1 MRRKLTK
8 MALVVAGVAAFSG
21 MTAGS
26 ALADGPGTPGDGIPD
41 KTYKV
46 NGIDNCHDFGKL
58 FTQGANAEYKG
69 YACWSD
75 ENGQWYL
82 DLMK

>member
-1 MRRKLTK
+1 MRKKFTKL
-8 MALVVAGVAAFSG
+8 ALVVAGVAAFSG

-26 ALADGPGTPGDGIPD
+26 ALADGPGTPGDGVPD
-41 KTYKV
+41 MTYKV
-46 NGIDNCHDFGKL
+46 NSLQHCHDWGKV
-58 FTQGANAEYKG
+58 FTDGLHQYAG

-82 DLMK
+82 DLMR